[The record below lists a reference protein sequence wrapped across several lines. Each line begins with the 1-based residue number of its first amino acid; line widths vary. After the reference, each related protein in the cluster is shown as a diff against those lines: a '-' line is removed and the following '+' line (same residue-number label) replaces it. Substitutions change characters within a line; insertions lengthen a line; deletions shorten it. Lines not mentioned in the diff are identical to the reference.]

1 MYYLAY
7 FVLIVAYE
15 EEILSHQKAAGK
27 GGHHLRLFN
36 PLNTPLVGTGRR
48 KRDPPH
54 TNGVRRFKG
63 VASLRNLHSKWR

>member
-54 TNGVRRFKG
+54 TWGPPVIGIASFRKG
-63 VASLRNLHSKWR
+63 LSKWR